1 MTRSQLTK
9 KLMDDLR
16 RIVQVLRSTHRA
28 ATKANLTGAQLFVL
42 NTLGR
47 SKAPMSIS
55 AVAEQTR
62 TDPSTVSVV
71 VDRLVRKGLV
81 HRARS
86 GDDARR
92 NELTLTTRGARVE
105 RTVPPT
111 VAQQGLARALD
122 RLDRTEAEMLS
133 GVLHRIC
140 ADMGCEDAEPAMLFE
155 ESGRPGRRP
164 GRSSGAPIA
173 GAVPRSSRHER

>member
-1 MTRSQLTK
+1 MTKPQLTRK
-9 KLMDDLR
+9 MMDDFR

-47 SKAPMSIS
+47 AKGPMSITE
-55 AVAEQTR
+55 VAEQTR

-81 HRARS
+81 KRTRS
-86 GDDARR
+86 DDDARR
-92 NELTLTTRGARVE
+92 NELTLTPKGVRTE

-111 VAQQGLARALD
+111 IGQQALARALD
-122 RLDRTEAEMLS
+122 KLDHKEAEFL
-133 GVLHRIC
+133 GDILHRLC
-140 ADMGCEDAEPAMLFE
+140 VEMGCAETEPMMMFE
-155 ESGRPGRRP
+155 TAARR
-164 GRSSGAPIA
+164 GTRI
-173 GAVPRSSRHER
+173 R